1 MEHVSRRNNTRYF
14 EDYVQEWDF
23 AVLQQLTP
31 CTVHYSNLV
40 PINLVPSLCY
50 MDYHTIDL
58 SLYCSSSSV
67 GVSPVWHQFQKSLL
81 SGQTNHCHLLD
92 KKKKK
97 KRSQYVIN
105 SIIKKVKNQK
115 YYLVINMEMLVNKW
129 WTAKWNSYWYT
140 CT

>member
-1 MEHVSRRNNTRYF
+1 MLLQYISKFSSNFPSSVKLNIKKSLFLYMEHVSRRNNTQCF

-31 CTVHYSNLV
+31 CRVHYSNLV

-67 GVSPVWHQFQKSLL
+67 GVAPVWHQFQKSLL
-81 SGQTNHCHLLD
+81 SGQTNHCHLLYII
-92 KKKKK
+92 
-97 KRSQYVIN
+97 KRRSRYDIN
-105 SIIKKVKNQK
+105 SIKI
-115 YYLVINMEMLVNKW
+115 W
-129 WTAKWNSYWYT
+129 WTKKIT
-140 CT
+140 

>member
-1 MEHVSRRNNTRYF
+1 MLLQYISKFSSNFPSSVKLHIKKSFSLYMEHVSRRNNTQCF

-23 AVLQQLTP
+23 AVLRQLTP

-67 GVSPVWHQFQKSLL
+67 GVAPVWHQFQKSLL

-92 KKKKK
+92 KKKEEKM
-97 KRSQYVIN
+97 
-105 SIIKKVKNQK
+105 SICYKFN
-115 YYLVINMEMLVNKW
+115 
-129 WTAKWNSYWYT
+129 
-140 CT
+140 